1 MQKSF
6 QSYYYKKLSNI
17 LNNRKFSES
26 SLHSS
31 ASFREHFA
39 YVSLQRT
46 QKYSAISTCTA
57 HFNHR
62 PFQLV
67 RLSHCVCLRTKKHTQ
82 KYSKPH
88 SLDTNCLTRAQKPS
102 LPSRLARC
110 QKLPPLRLLCTFIFL
125 HFPKLRKHS
134 SNVSL
139 SPANTPRPTEAPL
152 RTLLSPF

>member
-1 MQKSF
+1 MSKQCKRVFSPT
-6 QSYYYKKLSNI
+6 I

-62 PFQLV
+62 PFKLV

-110 QKLPPLRLLCTFIFL
+110 QKAPSTPPSVYVYIFALSETTKALLQRVTEPC
-125 HFPKLRKHS
+125 KH
-134 SNVSL
+134 
-139 SPANTPRPTEAPL
+139 PTPH
-152 RTLLSPF
+152 